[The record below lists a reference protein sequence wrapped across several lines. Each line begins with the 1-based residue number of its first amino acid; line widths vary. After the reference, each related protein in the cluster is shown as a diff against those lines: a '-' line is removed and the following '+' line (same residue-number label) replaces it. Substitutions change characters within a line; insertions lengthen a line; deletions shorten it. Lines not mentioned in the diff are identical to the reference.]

1 LSEDVFTEVPQEFAA
16 PAQSDTVDP
25 EMMEMMEVKR
35 VTDLIRVEIHKA
47 VIGNDNVIDGIL
59 AGLLAGGHVLLEGV
73 PGTAKTLLV
82 RALALA
88 IRADFSRIQFTP
100 DLMPSDITGTR
111 IFDMQAGE
119 FRFRRGPVFTDL
131 LLADEIN
138 RTPAKTQ
145 AALLE
150 SMQERK
156 VTVDGEPNPLPD
168 LFMVFATQNP
178 VEFEGTYPLPEAQLD
193 RFLLK
198 IQVSYPSQSDEI
210 GLLKRY
216 HAGFDAGQLDTAD
229 ITPVSDRAMI
239 ARCRSLVEKVKIEDA
254 LFKYIVLLVDAT
266 RSHRQLVL
274 GASPRASIALLQV
287 AKALA
292 AIYGRDY
299 VVPDDI
305 KKIATQVLGHRI
317 IVRPDAE
324 IEGIGPDRIIEG
336 ILDQIDVPR

>member
-1 LSEDVFTEVPQEFAA
+1 MSEEIVGESADQQE
-16 PAQSDTVDP
+16 PSQIISGEIVDSAVL
-25 EMMEMMEVKR
+25 EVKNIA
-35 VTDLIRVEIHKA
+35 DAIRAEIHKA
-47 VIGNDNVIDGIL
+47 VIGNDHVIDGVL

-88 IRADFSRIQFTP
+88 VRADFSRIQFTP

-111 IFDMQAGE
+111 IFDMQASE

-156 VTVDGEPNPLPD
+156 VTVDGEPYPLPD

-198 IQVSYPSQSDEI
+198 ISS
-210 GLLKRY
+210 GLSISSRGNRS
-216 HAGFDAGQLDTAD
+216 AGT
-229 ITPVSDRAMI
+229 ISCRV
-239 ARCRSLVEKVKIEDA
+239 RCR
-254 LFKYIVLLVDAT
+254 AT
-266 RSHRQLVL
+266 RHCS
-274 GASPRASIALLQV
+274 
-287 AKALA
+287 
-292 AIYGRDY
+292 
-299 VVPDDI
+299 
-305 KKIATQVLGHRI
+305 
-317 IVRPDAE
+317 
-324 IEGIGPDRIIEG
+324 
-336 ILDQIDVPR
+336 DQCCCG